1 MSVII
6 AIKDKKR
13 HCIVCGCDS
22 QVTCGNTKRKLTGE
36 STKLWKHNELPFLIV
51 GGVGSLRDIQ
61 LVQTNE
67 DMFHEKALFMG
78 GIDYRYM
85 VNNFVDD
92 LYKLMLDHNRIEI
105 LQTNIPS
112 PNMGSS
118 FLVAF
123 DDTAFE
129 VGQDGSVIEIDD
141 FLVLGSGTEVA
152 IGVLSNN
159 KDKEPKQR
167 IIEAIKACAENTI
180 YVNNDITIMDTN
192 ILEDTE
198 KQNEKK
204 KSNSNKKQNKKE
216 NKEQ

>member
-22 QVTCGNTKRKLTGE
+22 QVTCGTTKRKLTGE
-36 STKLWKHNELPFLIV
+36 ATKLWKHNELPFLIV

-152 IGVLSNN
+152 MGVLSNN

-180 YVNNDITIMDTN
+180 YVNNDILIMDTN
-192 ILEDTE
+192 IIESPKE
-198 KQNEKK
+198 IKKQTKK
-204 KSNSNKKQNKKE
+204 KNKKDEDKKDE
-216 NKEQ
+216 IHN

>member
-36 STKLWKHNELPFLIV
+36 ATKLWKHNELPFLIV

-141 FLVLGSGTEVA
+141 FLVLGSGVEVA
-152 IGVLSNN
+152 MGVLSNN

-180 YVNNDITIMDTN
+180 YINNDILIMDTN
-192 ILEDTE
+192 IIEE
-198 KQNEKK
+198 SKEIKKQTKK
-204 KSNSNKKQNKKE
+204 KNKKDEDKKDE
-216 NKEQ
+216 IYN